1 MQFYNPTP
9 QGVITPLRGTNEVRL
24 RESDA
29 FRIVYRSDRDIAYT
43 FTAKSRGGFGGSIG
57 NSVTVTCWQMPIATK
72 FRLQF
77 WNRDGTQIGE
87 TLTSTAGLEGIKAK
101 LTEDAYLS
109 SRFSARSGVVS
120 NIALEDTGTGKARG
134 KLMSGGNS

>member
-1 MQFYNPTP
+1 MQFYNPAP
-9 QGVITPLRGTNEVRL
+9 QGVITPLRVIRRGSRFANASRRV
-24 RESDA
+24 
-29 FRIVYRSDRDIAYT
+29 FRSDGDIAYT
-43 FTAKSRGGFGGSIG
+43 FTAKSRGGFGGATG
-57 NSVTVTCWQMPIATK
+57 NSVTVTCWQMPVETK

-77 WNRDGTQIGE
+77 WNRDGTQIGD

-101 LTEDAYLS
+101 LTDNAYLS
-109 SRFSARSGVVS
+109 SRFSVRSGVVS